1 MIQQKDDSKTTYQF
15 DEKQLMQTT
24 GKKMYAPVNGGFG
37 VAVTY
42 RNVSLDL
49 AFSYSLGKWLINEIS
64 IIHLIKE
71 VLEQRTLAKTC

>member
-1 MIQQKDDSKTTYQF
+1 MVFALMKPTYMIQQKDDSKTTYQF

-49 AFSYSLGKWLINEIS
+49 AFPSLLIPLNIGIVHCS
-64 IIHLIKE
+64 ASFSL
-71 VLEQRTLAKTC
+71 